1 MSTAPSLLF
10 VYGTLRPGYGANA
23 LLAEAKPEGTAETA
37 ANAFNLV
44 AVDDPEESFPYPG
57 MLQGG
62 GGRVKGALYRV
73 DEAML
78 AKLDEYE
85 GPNYDRK
92 VIKVKQDGRIFEA
105 QAYML
110 KPDCGAVLD
119 PEHPQI
125 HCQED
130 PYCAVEWLPEPSEG

>member
-1 MSTAPSLLF
+1 MPPPSLLF

-23 LLAEAKPEGTAETA
+23 LLGESALEGEAETA

-44 AVDDPEESFPYPG
+44 AVDDPQERFPYPA
-57 MLQGG
+57 MIQGG
-62 GGRVKGALYRV
+62 GLRVKGALYSV
-73 DEAML
+73 SKATL

-110 KPDCGAVLD
+110 KPDCGAKISN
-119 PEHPQI
+119 EHPQI
-125 HCQED
+125 HLQEE
-130 PYCAVEWLPEPSEG
+130 PYYAIEWLAAP